1 MKPRKIKKA
10 PIKIGHKYFFSVFR
24 WYTTILA
31 IKAKIR
37 LPTVALPIP

>member
-1 MKPRKIKKA
+1 MNPRKIKKA
-10 PIKIGHKYFFSVFR
+10 PIKIGHKYLLSVFR
-24 WYTTILA
+24 RHAIMLA